1 MTSDNNGAHSD
12 ANPITFE
19 LGSPICFKWSAP
31 KNHSRLDWI
40 GIYKV
45 TANSSKIVTSVSS
58 KGRYVYVT
66 PEEDDSDTGF
76 NSTKNIDSSDQVET
90 GDVCFKGDQIPWE
103 VGTYEF
109 RYHHDN
115 KYGVMAVSQPF
126 EIAGISIFFLSF
138 FFFVHFFRIKDLS
151 LNSL

>member
-1 MTSDNNGAHSD
+1 MASLNNDKNETRSD

-19 LGSPICFKWSAP
+19 LGSPICVKWTAP

-45 TANSSKIVTSVSS
+45 TANSSKMVTSVSS
-58 KGRYVYVT
+58 KGRYFYVT
-66 PEEDDSDTGF
+66 PEEDDSDTG
-76 NSTKNIDSSDQVET
+76 SKNIDNNDQVET
-90 GDVCFKGDQIPWE
+90 GDVCFKGDKLPWE

-109 RYHHDN
+109 RYHYDK

-126 EIAGISIFFLSF
+126 EIAGIFFFSF
-138 FFFVHFFRIKDLS
+138 FSVFFMYY
-151 LNSL
+151 LN